1 MKISENKL
9 YLSEAD
15 LEMIKRANT
24 NSSPSVAAMFLK
36 SLTKSL
42 VEDTEEE
49 KSLEF
54 YIEAINLYRKKQFE
68 VTSHE

>member
-1 MKISENKL
+1 MKITENKL

-24 NSSPSVAAMFLK
+24 NTSPSVAAMFLK
-36 SLTKSL
+36 SLNKSL
-42 VEDTEEE
+42 VENTEEE
-49 KSLEF
+49 KTIDF

-68 VTSHE
+68 IIHD

>member
-54 YIEAINLYRKKQFE
+54 YIEAISLYRKKQFE
-68 VTSHE
+68 VMSHE

>member
-24 NSSPSVAAMFLK
+24 NISPSVAAMFLK
-36 SLTKSL
+36 SLNKSL

-68 VTSHE
+68 VVSYE